1 MKNKISST
9 IFKLLSILFLPLLFS
24 CSNLTDDSSALKS
37 KNGLATI
44 KVDVE
49 NTDART
55 ILPAIEITDLALTG
69 KYESGSEESLATAQT
84 LDEMSSKEIE
94 IQTGNWEF
102 TLAAKVSGTAYTATI
117 TKDIESQGENSL
129 NFTLE
134 PASGT
139 TKGSLDFSMTFTGND
154 SEQYTIKVSLASFS
168 PTYEKNAG
176 EKLEFYLSPLEEG
189 SYPLKIDFY
198 AKDTS
203 EILNTYQSIVRI
215 KKGVTTRAEVT
226 NFNLNDIYSI
236 SYENFETESGDTLD
250 PETSVMTLKFS
261 RKSGDSDGYI
271 ALPKLTNSELTFSG
285 WYTKNPAASDFE
297 ESSKVE
303 EFGTA
308 PDTVQKIKVTENQN
322 LKDLTLYA
330 KWLMNTSGTIHTALD
345 YEFNF
350 AIDSPFLALPAQKD
364 YGLTFTPKQIEADNT
379 KTQIYYNPADKE
391 LYKDSAF
398 TKPCASGEKIT
409 FSAPLYCESKKVT
422 DCTISISTTG
432 EFLVTVPALIYDE
445 VYTLKI
451 SALYL
456 GLLYDAEF
464 KLAVSKTEID
474 AAELT
479 TANYSSFTEI
489 SITNTAGMN
498 ILSTISESKDF
509 SGKKIILENDV
520 ELDSS
525 FVAISTFKGTFD
537 GNDKTISG
545 LNGQVALFQT
555 VSGGTVKNLTIEGTS
570 TKAGIV
576 SNLQGGLIEGCT
588 SRVSVTGTEI
598 YVGGIAGIMN
608 GTNTT
613 IRNCANEGTI
623 TSSKGYLGGIAGRES
638 SARSII
644 DSCVNKGTITYTGS
658 SYGLMGGICG
668 SAFGIIRNC
677 INAGEVNGGGTSEVG
692 GIAGCTHCP
701 GNYGFGVINC
711 ANLNSV
717 TGSKNIGGLA
727 GIGDG
732 SDYDVNIINC
742 YNAGAITASSSSN
755 GAILG
760 SVTASGTCIFT
771 HNYYKPETASVGVYE
786 KTDSESDSTSSI
798 PSEAEMN
805 TWVNSN
811 NSSGIYKTWTI
822 KDGNPVPD
830 VGYNW

>member
-37 KNGLATI
+37 KNGLAII
-44 KVDVE
+44 KVGVE

-55 ILPAIEITDLALTG
+55 ILPAIEITNLVLKG
-69 KYESGSEESLATAQT
+69 KYEGGTEETLASAET
-84 LDEMSSKEIE
+84 LSEMSSKEIE

-102 TLAAKVSGTAYTATI
+102 TLTAKVSGTAYTATI
-117 TKDIESQGENSL
+117 TKDIESQGENPL

-154 SEQYTIKVSLASFS
+154 SEQYTIKAYFVIAA
-168 PTYEKNAG
+168 PYTYEKSSG
-176 EKLEFYLSPLEEG
+176 EEFELYVTNIEEG

-391 LYKDSAF
+391 LYKDTAF

-464 KLAVSKTEID
+464 KLEVSKTEID

-489 SITNTAGMN
+489 SITNAEGMN
-498 ILSTISESKDF
+498 ILSTISKSKDF
-509 SGKKIILENDV
+509 SGKKIILESDV

-537 GNDKTISG
+537 GNNKTISG

-570 TKAGIV
+570 TNAGIV
-576 SNLQGGLIEGCT
+576 SSLQDGLIEGCT
-588 SRVSVTGTEI
+588 SRVSVTGTE
-598 YVGGIAGIMN
+598 
-608 GTNTT
+608 TLRR
-613 IRNCANEGTI
+613 RNC
-623 TSSKGYLGGIAGRES
+623 R
-638 SARSII
+638 
-644 DSCVNKGTITYTGS
+644 
-658 SYGLMGGICG
+658 
-668 SAFGIIRNC
+668 
-677 INAGEVNGGGTSEVG
+677 
-692 GIAGCTHCP
+692 
-701 GNYGFGVINC
+701 NYG
-711 ANLNSV
+711 
-717 TGSKNIGGLA
+717 
-727 GIGDG
+727 
-732 SDYDVNIINC
+732 
-742 YNAGAITASSSSN
+742 
-755 GAILG
+755 
-760 SVTASGTCIFT
+760 
-771 HNYYKPETASVGVYE
+771 
-786 KTDSESDSTSSI
+786 
-798 PSEAEMN
+798 
-805 TWVNSN
+805 
-811 NSSGIYKTWTI
+811 
-822 KDGNPVPD
+822 
-830 VGYNW
+830 

>member
-37 KNGLATI
+37 KNGLAII
-44 KVDVE
+44 KVGVE

-55 ILPAIEITDLALTG
+55 ILPAIEITNLVLKG
-69 KYESGSEESLATAQT
+69 KYEGGTEETLASAET
-84 LDEMSSKEIE
+84 LSEMSSKEIE

-102 TLAAKVSGTAYTATI
+102 TLTAKVSGTAYTATI
-117 TKDIESQGENSL
+117 TKDIESQGENPL

-154 SEQYTIKVSLASFS
+154 SEQYTIKAYFVIAA
-168 PTYEKNAG
+168 PYTYEKSSG
-176 EKLEFYLSPLEEG
+176 EEFELYVTNIEEG

-236 SYENFETESGDTLD
+236 SYENYETSSGDTLA

-391 LYKDSAF
+391 LYKDTAF

-464 KLAVSKTEID
+464 KLEVSKTEID

-489 SITNTAGMN
+489 SITNAEGMN
-498 ILSTISESKDF
+498 ILSTISKSKDF
-509 SGKKIILENDV
+509 SGKKIILESDV

-537 GNDKTISG
+537 GNNKTISG

-570 TKAGIV
+570 TNAGIV
-576 SNLQGGLIEGCT
+576 SSLQDGLIEGCT
-588 SRVSVTGTEI
+588 SRVSVTGTE
-598 YVGGIAGIMN
+598 
-608 GTNTT
+608 TLRR
-613 IRNCANEGTI
+613 RNC
-623 TSSKGYLGGIAGRES
+623 R
-638 SARSII
+638 
-644 DSCVNKGTITYTGS
+644 
-658 SYGLMGGICG
+658 
-668 SAFGIIRNC
+668 
-677 INAGEVNGGGTSEVG
+677 
-692 GIAGCTHCP
+692 
-701 GNYGFGVINC
+701 NYG
-711 ANLNSV
+711 
-717 TGSKNIGGLA
+717 
-727 GIGDG
+727 
-732 SDYDVNIINC
+732 
-742 YNAGAITASSSSN
+742 
-755 GAILG
+755 
-760 SVTASGTCIFT
+760 
-771 HNYYKPETASVGVYE
+771 
-786 KTDSESDSTSSI
+786 
-798 PSEAEMN
+798 
-805 TWVNSN
+805 
-811 NSSGIYKTWTI
+811 
-822 KDGNPVPD
+822 
-830 VGYNW
+830 